1 MNKSRTGLAERING
15 EKLLSSEELFDYF
28 AKVDLLLS
36 ECLRVVSK
44 SSPTI
49 AMTILEIGSEVVA
62 KLQRNKSLFRRR
74 VGYTEDVLKDAE
86 VNPTE
91 EHDTFLLEC
100 FDLGRQVARGEDVAD
115 LVEKTRLSR
124 MFTERFVRAWVADT
138 IPYMSHVWQATKAY
152 SHDTDD
158 YVTSLSSA
166 ISIKYHMNLPEH
178 AYGLIRYVQDRL
190 AAVDAIYSKITK
202 AYARVILKIAKSH
215 AMNDDHF
222 LELFQFGFFGLTRAN
237 SSYDYI
243 LGAKYVAV
251 AKWWVRQSILF
262 HMKSSSGIIKI
273 SPSTY
278 QHRAKMDMV
287 RQRLTATTGEA
298 SIEDIATE
306 VGHTANYV
314 SSVYA
319 AVRTSQ
325 AESYDAMVH
334 DQETIDAPDQIP
346 ERDIIDVLSRMDAQT
361 KLYMALLYGL
371 PQLVTLNSIPRDT
384 LKLHQIRQQ
393 VALALTA

>member
-1 MNKSRTGLAERING
+1 
-15 EKLLSSEELFDYF
+15 
-28 AKVDLLLS
+28 
-36 ECLRVVSK
+36 
-44 SSPTI
+44 
-49 AMTILEIGSEVVA
+49 
-62 KLQRNKSLFRRR
+62 
-74 VGYTEDVLKDAE
+74 
-86 VNPTE
+86 
-91 EHDTFLLEC
+91 
-100 FDLGRQVARGEDVAD
+100 
-115 LVEKTRLSR
+115 
-124 MFTERFVRAWVADT
+124 
-138 IPYMSHVWQATKAY
+138 
-152 SHDTDD
+152 
-158 YVTSLSSA
+158 
-166 ISIKYHMNLPEH
+166 
-178 AYGLIRYVQDRL
+178 
-190 AAVDAIYSKITK
+190 
-202 AYARVILKIAKSH
+202 
-215 AMNDDHF
+215 
-222 LELFQFGFFGLTRAN
+222 
-237 SSYDYI
+237 
-243 LGAKYVAV
+243 
-251 AKWWVRQSILF
+251 
-262 HMKSSSGIIKI
+262 
-273 SPSTY
+273 
-278 QHRAKMDMV
+278 MDMV